1 LIISLIVAMDERG
14 GIAWQG
20 KLPWRLPAELKLFK
34 QTTLGHHLLMGRK
47 TFESVGKPLP
57 GRTTIVITRQRAY
70 HPEGCLVTH
79 SLEDGL
85 FLAQSRGEA
94 EVYVCGGGE
103 IYRQALPLA
112 DRIYLTVVHTIAA
125 ADMVFPPIE
134 PAAWFEK
141 DSLFHPADGKNTYA
155 FTRKI
160 LDKRPIIKVDKP

>member
-1 LIISLIVAMDERG
+1 VIISLIVAMDERG

-20 KLPWRLPAELKLFK
+20 KLPWHLPAELNLFK
-34 QTTLGHHLLMGRK
+34 RTTAGHYLLMGRK

-70 HPEGCLVTH
+70 HPEGCLVAH

-85 FLAQSRGEA
+85 ALAQSRGEA
-94 EVYVCGGGE
+94 EVFVCGGGE
-103 IYRQALPLA
+103 IYQQAFPLA
-112 DRIYLTVVHTIAA
+112 DRIYLTVVHTVAA
-125 ADMVFPPIE
+125 ADMAFPPIE
-134 PAAWFEK
+134 PAAWLEI
-141 DSLFHPADGKNTYA
+141 DALFHPADGKNSYA

>member
-1 LIISLIVAMDERG
+1 VIVSLIVAMDEKG

-20 KLPWRLPAELKLFK
+20 KLPWHLPAEWNLFK
-34 QTTLGHHLLMGRK
+34 KTTTGHHLLMGRK

-70 HPEGCLVTH
+70 HPENCLVAH

-85 FLAQSRGEA
+85 VLTQSRGET
-94 EVYVCGGGE
+94 EVFVCGGGE

-112 DRIYLTVVHTIAA
+112 DRIYLTVVHTIAV
-125 ADMVFPPIE
+125 ADMTFPPIE
-134 PAAWFEK
+134 PAAWLEM
-141 DSLFHPADGKNTYA
+141 DTLFHPADERNSIA

-160 LDKRPIIKVDKP
+160 LEKKPVIKVDKP